1 MTEKGKIVKLIA
13 KIVFI
18 AALPVLFFTFIGH
31 HPMKVTERTTNRIA
45 VVNED
50 IGADYDKRTYEF
62 GKEIIPALDDRS
74 NYQWSVVNR
83 SQAEKGLADGQ
94 YDAVVYLPSDF
105 SRNILTFHEKQP
117 LKATVQYKIQ
127 PNLEAKNRERV
138 QKELET
144 AKNTINQKMSTLYWS
159 YVGQA
164 VEDIRKKFS
173 DILEK
178 EIAFQKTMY
187 DFYTPSSTKLTK
199 EIESQKKMLDQLL
212 SSSKNAESSS
222 NDTLKG
228 LEQAEAEI
236 ASFIE
241 DIQAYKEYQQRQH
254 DIIQE
259 GIHQYEAM
267 MSGGIR
273 SVVERPWNVKPEFE
287 LNGQT
292 LLESVSTLRNTVTN
306 SHTALTNLHDQ
317 LKNSSVDE
325 QFEQLL
331 ALQKDLIR
339 QYQQQTDTKTLDE
352 VQQKLIPLRQQLQSA
367 TTPSAPNE
375 QPVTGELPQPSGN
388 GEWLNELQQQ
398 LASLKTEL
406 QTIKPQQPQET
417 QEGQD
422 TSRSWRNIDNVMNQL
437 EVEIQ
442 KAKEAWQKQLAL
454 QQQWREKYA
463 QLAKQLAEQENDD
476 NGLSEETVV
485 QQIVAKEQAILQSS
499 SLSEEQKQQLSA
511 SFQPAIQSRNMN
523 DLLAY
528 FAWLSI
534 FEDALKRI
542 GNFDEAFVDQLI
554 LNWKEEEG
562 VFQILSNIHSEIP
575 YFYQLQHHLSTSL
588 KDAEAV
594 ENNVHSFVEATLG
607 YIRQYDENVEKVQEE
622 LMGQLQA
629 LNDAANKVTEQ
640 LQQAM
645 NESETIHST
654 LGANDGEFVITMQQ
668 NTMQDVAQISDLV
681 TSMAEG
687 QDRIIDYTN
696 ALHEKVASV
705 QERADELN
713 SKWAANVNT
722 TKQIKNDVYDLL
734 DNTMVD
740 NQTNGYVYDYLTNP
754 VQVSGDIPEEKTT
767 YTPPVVMLVIILLC
781 GMLIGFFLH
790 YYSSVPLLMQI
801 ALLVMMNLLVGFI
814 ISTYG
819 LRIYPMQDVQA
830 LKWSIF
836 TIILLFFCSAIVR
849 LAFFIGPFTGW
860 VLGVGLILFFI
871 TPLLDLV
878 LPNFSFDHPI
888 SETYMSI
895 QYGDQQA
902 FYPAVI
908 ALGVVTLFM
917 SAVPFLKQRLAAL
930 QKEET
935 YEG

>member
-1 MTEKGKIVKLIA
+1 MTEKWKIVKLIA

-18 AALPVLFFTFIGH
+18 VALPVLFFTFIGH
-31 HPMKVTERTTNRIA
+31 NPMKVTERTTNRIA

-50 IGADYDKRTYEF
+50 VGAEYEKKTYEF
-62 GKEIIPALDDRS
+62 GKEIIPALDDNS

-105 SRNILTFHEKQP
+105 SRNILTFNEKRP

-138 QKELET
+138 QRELEA

-173 DILEK
+173 AILEK

-187 DFYTPSSTKLTK
+187 DFYTPSSAKLTK
-199 EIESQKKMLDQLL
+199 EIESQKKMLEQLL

-236 ASFIE
+236 ASFIK

-259 GIHQYEAM
+259 GIHQYETM
-267 MSGGIR
+267 ISGGVR
-273 SVVERPWNVKPEFE
+273 SVVERPWNVKPELE
-287 LNGQT
+287 LNGET
-292 LLESVSTLRNTVTN
+292 LLQSVSTLRNTVMN
-306 SHTALTNLHDQ
+306 SHTALTNLYDQ
-317 LKNSSVDE
+317 LENANIDE
-325 QFEQLL
+325 RLL
-331 ALQKDLIR
+331 ESQKDLIR
-339 QYQQQTDTKTLDE
+339 QYQQQTDAKTLDE
-352 VQQKLIPLRQQLQSA
+352 VQQKLIPLRQRLQSA
-367 TTPSAPNE
+367 TPPSVPNE
-375 QPVTGELPQPSGN
+375 HPVPGELPQPPGN
-388 GEWLNELQQQ
+388 GQWLNALEQQ
-398 LASLKTEL
+398 LASLKNEL
-406 QTIKPQQPQET
+406 QTVKPQQPQET
-417 QEGQD
+417 KEGQD
-422 TSRSWRNIDNVMNQL
+422 TSGSWGNIDNVMNQL
-437 EVEIQ
+437 QIEMQ
-442 KAKEAWQKQLAL
+442 KAKEAWQKQLSL
-454 QQQWREKYA
+454 QQQWQEKYA
-463 QLAKQLAEQENDD
+463 QLAKQLAVQANDD
-476 NGLSEETVV
+476 NGQSEETVV
-485 QQIVAKEQAILQSS
+485 QQIIAKEQAILQSP
-499 SLSEEQKQQLSA
+499 SLSEERKQQLSA
-511 SFQPAIQSRNMN
+511 YFQPAIQSRNMN

-528 FAWLSI
+528 FSWLSI
-534 FEDALKRI
+534 FEDTLKRT
-542 GNFDEAFVDQLI
+542 GNFDGALVDQLI
-554 LNWKEEEG
+554 LNWKEKAG
-562 VFQILSNIHSEIP
+562 IFQTLSNIHSGIH
-575 YFYQLQHHLSTSL
+575 QLQDGSAISL
-588 KDAEAV
+588 QGAEAV
-594 ENNVHSFVEATLG
+594 ENNVHSFVETTLE
-607 YIRQYDENVEKVQEE
+607 YIRQYDENVEKAQKE
-622 LMGQLQA
+622 LMGQLQS
-629 LNDAANKVTEQ
+629 LNDAANEVTAQ
-640 LQQAM
+640 LQQTM
-645 NESETIHST
+645 DEERTIQST
-654 LGANDGEFVITMQQ
+654 PGANDGEFVIAIQQ
-668 NTMQDVAQISDLV
+668 NTLQDVAQISDLV
-681 TSMAEG
+681 TSIAEG

-696 ALHEKVASV
+696 EMHEKVASV
-705 QERADELN
+705 QDRADELN

-734 DNTMVD
+734 NNTMVD
-740 NQTNGYVYDYLTNP
+740 KQTNGYVYDYLTNP
-754 VQVSGDIPEEKTT
+754 VQVSGDIPKEKTT
-767 YTPPVVMLVIILLC
+767 YTPPVVMLIIILLC

-790 YYSSVPLLMQI
+790 YYSSVPLMMQA

-849 LAFFIGPFTGW
+849 LAFSIGPFIGW

-908 ALGVVTLFM
+908 TLGVVTLLM

-930 QKEET
+930 QKEEET
-935 YEG
+935 YEA

>member
-13 KIVFI
+13 KIMFI

-31 HPMKVTERTTNRIA
+31 NPMKVTERTTNQIA

-50 IGADYDKRTYEF
+50 LGADYDKKTYEF
-62 GKEIIPALDDRS
+62 GKEIIPALDDAS

-105 SRNILTFHEKQP
+105 SRNILTFNEKQP

-138 QKELET
+138 QRELEA

-164 VEDIRKKFS
+164 IEDIRKKFS
-173 DILEK
+173 AILEK

-199 EIESQKKMLDQLL
+199 EIESQKKMLEQLL

-222 NDTLKG
+222 NDTLQG

-241 DIQAYKEYQQRQH
+241 DIQAYKEYQQRQY

-259 GIHQYEAM
+259 GIHQYETM
-267 MSGGIR
+267 VSGGIR

-292 LLESVSTLRNTVTN
+292 LLESVSTLRNTVMN
-306 SHTALTNLHDQ
+306 SHMALTNLQDQ
-317 LKNSSVDE
+317 LQNSSVNE

-352 VQQKLIPLRQQLQSA
+352 VQQKLIPLRQRLQST

-375 QPVTGELPQPSGN
+375 QPVPGELPQPAGN
-388 GEWLNELQQQ
+388 GEWLNRLEQQ

-406 QTIKPQQPQET
+406 QTVKTQET

-422 TSRSWRNIDNVMNQL
+422 TSGSWGSIDNVMNQL
-437 EVEIQ
+437 EVEMQ

-454 QQQWREKYA
+454 EQQWQEKYA
-463 QLAKQLAEQENDD
+463 QLAKQLAEQANDD
-476 NGLSEETVV
+476 NGQSEETVV
-485 QQIVAKEQAILQSS
+485 QQIVAKEQAILQSP
-499 SLSEEQKQQLSA
+499 SLSGERKQQLSA
-511 SFQPAIQSRNMN
+511 YFQPAIQSRNMN

-534 FEDALKRI
+534 FEDALKRT
-542 GNFDEAFVDQLI
+542 GNFDEALVDQLI
-554 LNWKEEEG
+554 LNWKEKDNIY
-562 VFQILSNIHSEIP
+562 QILSNIHSEIP
-575 YFYQLQHHLSTSL
+575 YFHQLQHHLATSL
-588 KDAEAV
+588 QDAEAV

-607 YIRQYDENVEKVQEE
+607 YIRKYDENVEQVQAE
-622 LMGQLQA
+622 LLGQLQS
-629 LNDAANKVTEQ
+629 LNDAANEVTAQ

-645 NESETIHST
+645 NEAGTIQST

-681 TSMAEG
+681 TSIAEG
-687 QDRIIDYTN
+687 QDQIIGYTN
-696 ALHEKVASV
+696 ELHQKVASV

-713 SKWAANVNT
+713 NKWAANVNT

-740 NQTNGYVYDYLTNP
+740 KQTNGYVYDYLTNP

-767 YTPPVVMLVIILLC
+767 HTPPVVMFIIILLC

-790 YYSSVPLLMQI
+790 YYSSVPLMMQA

-908 ALGVVTLFM
+908 TLGVVTLFM

-930 QKEET
+930 QKEGET

>member
-1 MTEKGKIVKLIA
+1 MTEKWKIVKLIA

-18 AALPVLFFTFIGH
+18 VALPVLFFTFIGH
-31 HPMKVTERTTNRIA
+31 NPMKVTERTTNRIA

-50 IGADYDKRTYEF
+50 VGAEYEKKTYEF
-62 GKEIIPALDDRS
+62 GKEIIPALDDNS

-105 SRNILTFHEKQP
+105 SRNILTFNEKRP

-138 QKELET
+138 QRELEA

-173 DILEK
+173 AILEK

-187 DFYTPSSTKLTK
+187 DFYTPSSAKLTK
-199 EIESQKKMLDQLL
+199 EIESQKKMLEQLL

-236 ASFIE
+236 ASFIK

-259 GIHQYEAM
+259 GIHQYETM
-267 MSGGIR
+267 ISGGVR
-273 SVVERPWNVKPEFE
+273 SVVERPWNVKPELE

-292 LLESVSTLRNTVTN
+292 LLESVSTLRNTVMN
-306 SHTALTNLHDQ
+306 SHTALTNLYDQ
-317 LKNSSVDE
+317 LENANIDE
-325 QFEQLL
+325 RLL
-331 ALQKDLIR
+331 ESQKDLIR
-339 QYQQQTDTKTLDE
+339 QYQQQTDAKTLDE
-352 VQQKLIPLRQQLQSA
+352 VQQKLIPLRQRLQSA
-367 TTPSAPNE
+367 TPPSAPNE
-375 QPVTGELPQPSGN
+375 HLVPGELPQPPGN
-388 GEWLNELQQQ
+388 GQWLNALEQQ
-398 LASLKTEL
+398 LASLKNEL
-406 QTIKPQQPQET
+406 QTVKPQQPQET
-417 QEGQD
+417 KEGQD
-422 TSRSWRNIDNVMNQL
+422 TSGSWGNIDNVMNQL
-437 EVEIQ
+437 QIEMQ
-442 KAKEAWQKQLAL
+442 KAKEAWQKQLSL
-454 QQQWREKYA
+454 QQQWQEKYA
-463 QLAKQLAEQENDD
+463 QLAKQLAVQANDD
-476 NGLSEETVV
+476 NGQSEETVV
-485 QQIVAKEQAILQSS
+485 QQIIAKEQAILQSP
-499 SLSEEQKQQLSA
+499 SLSEERKQQLSA
-511 SFQPAIQSRNMN
+511 YFQPAIQSRNMN

-528 FAWLSI
+528 FSWLSI
-534 FEDALKRI
+534 FEDTLKRT
-542 GNFDEAFVDQLI
+542 GNFDGALVDQLI
-554 LNWKEEEG
+554 LNWKEKAG
-562 VFQILSNIHSEIP
+562 IFQTLSNIHSGIH
-575 YFYQLQHHLSTSL
+575 QLQDGSAISL
-588 KDAEAV
+588 QGAEAV
-594 ENNVHSFVEATLG
+594 ENNVHSFVETTLE
-607 YIRQYDENVEKVQEE
+607 YIRQYDENVEKAQKE
-622 LMGQLQA
+622 LMGQLQS
-629 LNDAANKVTEQ
+629 LNDAANEVTAQ
-640 LQQAM
+640 LQQTM
-645 NESETIHST
+645 DEEGTIQST
-654 LGANDGEFVITMQQ
+654 PGANDGEFVIAIQQ
-668 NTMQDVAQISDLV
+668 NTLQDVAQISDLV
-681 TSMAEG
+681 TSIAEG

-696 ALHEKVASV
+696 EMHEKVASV
-705 QERADELN
+705 QDRADELN

-734 DNTMVD
+734 NNTMVD
-740 NQTNGYVYDYLTNP
+740 KQTNGYVYDYLTNP
-754 VQVSGDIPEEKTT
+754 VQVSGDIPKEKTT
-767 YTPPVVMLVIILLC
+767 YTPPVVMLIIILLC

-790 YYSSVPLLMQI
+790 YYSSVPLMMQA

-849 LAFFIGPFTGW
+849 LAFSIGPFIGW

-908 ALGVVTLFM
+908 TLGVVTLLM

-930 QKEET
+930 QKEEET
-935 YEG
+935 YEA

>member
-18 AALPVLFFTFIGH
+18 VALPVLFFTFIGH
-31 HPMKVTERTTNRIA
+31 NPMKVTERTTNRIA

-50 IGADYDKRTYEF
+50 VGADYDKKTYEF
-62 GKEIIPALDDRS
+62 GKEIIPALDDHS

-94 YDAVVYLPSDF
+94 YDAIVYLPSDF
-105 SRNILTFHEKQP
+105 SRNILTFNEKKP

-138 QKELET
+138 QRELEA

-173 DILEK
+173 AILEK

-187 DFYTPSSTKLTK
+187 DFYNPSSAKLTK
-199 EIESQKKMLDQLL
+199 EIESQKKMLEQLL

-259 GIHQYEAM
+259 GIHQYETM
-267 MSGGIR
+267 ISGGIR
-273 SVVERPWNVKPEFE
+273 SVVERPWNVKPELE
-287 LNGQT
+287 LNSQT
-292 LLESVSTLRNTVTN
+292 LLESVSTLRNTVMN
-306 SHTALTNLHDQ
+306 SHTALTNLYDQ
-317 LKNSSVDE
+317 LENSNVNE
-325 QFEQLL
+325 RLL
-331 ALQKDLIR
+331 ESQKDLIR
-339 QYQQQTDTKTLDE
+339 QYQQQTDAKTLDE
-352 VQQKLIPLRQQLQSA
+352 VQQKLIPLRQQLQSVTA
-367 TTPSAPNE
+367 PSAPNE
-375 QPVTGELPQPSGN
+375 QPVPGELPQPSEDGQ
-388 GEWLNELQQQ
+388 WLNGLKQQ

-406 QTIKPQQPQET
+406 QTVKPQLPQET
-417 QEGQD
+417 KEGQD
-422 TSRSWRNIDNVMNQL
+422 TSGSWGNIDNVMNQL
-437 EVEIQ
+437 EVEMQ
-442 KAKEAWQKQLAL
+442 KAKEAWQKQLSL
-454 QQQWREKYA
+454 QQQWQEKYA
-463 QLAKQLAEQENDD
+463 QLAKQLAVQANND
-476 NGLSEETVV
+476 NGQSEETVV
-485 QQIVAKEQAILQSS
+485 QQIIAKEQAILQSP
-499 SLSEEQKQQLSA
+499 SLSEERKQQLSA
-511 SFQPAIQSRNMN
+511 YFQPAIQSRNMN

-528 FAWLSI
+528 FSWLSI
-534 FEDALKRI
+534 FEDTLKRT
-542 GNFDEAFVDQLI
+542 GNFDEALVDQLI
-554 LNWKEEEG
+554 LNWKEKAG
-562 VFQILSNIHSEIP
+562 IFQTLSKINSGIH
-575 YFYQLQHHLSTSL
+575 QLQDDSATSL
-588 KDAEAV
+588 QGAEAV
-594 ENNVHSFVEATLG
+594 ENNVHSFVEATLE
-607 YIRQYDENVEKVQEE
+607 YIRQYDENVEKVQAE
-622 LMGQLQA
+622 LMEQLQS
-629 LNDAANKVTEQ
+629 LNDAANEVTAQ
-640 LQQAM
+640 LQQTM
-645 NESETIHST
+645 DEEGTIQST
-654 LGANDGEFVITMQQ
+654 VGANDGEFVIAIQQ
-668 NTMQDVAQISDLV
+668 NTLQNVAQISDLV
-681 TSMAEG
+681 TSIAEG

-696 ALHEKVASV
+696 EMHEKVASV

-734 DNTMVD
+734 NNTVVD
-740 NQTNGYVYDYLTNP
+740 KQTNGYVYDYLTNP
-754 VQVSGDIPEEKTT
+754 VQVSGDIPKEKTT
-767 YTPPVVMLVIILLC
+767 YTPPVVMLIIILLC

-790 YYSSVPLLMQI
+790 YYSSVPLMMQL
-801 ALLVMMNLLVGFI
+801 ALLIMMNLLVGFI

-819 LRIYPMQDVQA
+819 LRIYPMKDIQA

-836 TIILLFFCSAIVR
+836 TIILLFFCSALVR

-871 TPLLDLV
+871 APLLDLV
-878 LPNFSFDHPI
+878 LPNFSIDHPI

-908 ALGVVTLFM
+908 TLGAVTLLM

-930 QKEET
+930 QKEEET

>member
-1 MTEKGKIVKLIA
+1 MTEKGKIVQLIA

-18 AALPVLFFTFIGH
+18 VALPVLFFTFIGH
-31 HPMKVTERTTNRIA
+31 NPMKVTERTTNRIA

-50 IGADYDKRTYEF
+50 LGATYDKKTYEF
-62 GKEIIPALDDRS
+62 GKEMIPALDDAS
-74 NYQWSVVNR
+74 TYQWSVVNR

-105 SRNILTFHEKQP
+105 SRNILTFNEKQP

-138 QKELET
+138 QKELEA

-164 VEDIRKKFS
+164 IEDIRKKFS
-173 DILEK
+173 AILEK

-187 DFYTPSSTKLTK
+187 DFYSPSSTKLTK
-199 EIESQKKMLDQLL
+199 EIESQRKMLEQLL

-241 DIQAYKEYQQRQH
+241 DIQEYKEYQQRQH
-254 DIIQE
+254 DLIQE
-259 GIHQYEAM
+259 GIHQYEM
-267 MSGGIR
+267 MVSQGIR
-273 SVVERPWNVKPEFE
+273 SVVERPWNVKPELE

-292 LLESVSTLRNTVTN
+292 LLESVSTLRNTVAN
-306 SHTALTNLHDQ
+306 SHTALTNLYDQ
-317 LKNSSVDE
+317 LENANVDE
-325 QFEQLL
+325 RLL
-331 ALQKDLIR
+331 ESQKDLIR

-352 VQQKLIPLRQQLQSA
+352 VQQKLISLRQQLQSA
-367 TTPSAPNE
+367 ATPSAPNE
-375 QPVTGELPQPSGN
+375 PPVPGELPQLAGN
-388 GEWLNELQQQ
+388 GQWLNALEQQ

-406 QTIKPQQPQET
+406 QTVKLQLPQET
-417 QEGQD
+417 QEGQG
-422 TSRSWRNIDNVMNQL
+422 TSESWGNIDNVMNQL
-437 EVEIQ
+437 EIEMQ
-442 KAKEAWQKQLAL
+442 KAKEAWKKQLSL
-454 QQQWREKYA
+454 QQQWQEKYA
-463 QLAKQLAEQENDD
+463 QLAKQLAVQANDA
-476 NGLSEETVV
+476 NGQSEETVV
-485 QQIVAKEQAILQSS
+485 QQIIAKEQAILQSP
-499 SLSEEQKQQLSA
+499 SLSEGRKQQLSA
-511 SFQPAIQSRNMN
+511 CFQPAIQNRNMN

-534 FEDALKRI
+534 FEDALKRT
-542 GNFDEAFVDQLI
+542 GNVDEALVDQLI
-554 LNWKEEEG
+554 LNWKEKAEI
-562 VFQILSNIHSEIP
+562 FQTLSKIHSGIQ
-575 YFYQLQHHLSTSL
+575 QLQGDSAASL
-588 KDAEAV
+588 QGAETA
-594 ENNVHSFVEATLG
+594 ENNVHSFVEATLE
-607 YIRQYDENVEKVQEE
+607 YIRQYDENVEKVQAE
-622 LMGQLQA
+622 LMEQLQA
-629 LNDAANKVTEQ
+629 LNDAANEVTAQ
-640 LQQAM
+640 LQQTVD
-645 NESETIHST
+645 EEGTIQST

-668 NTMQDVAQISDLV
+668 NTLQDVAQISDLV
-681 TSMAEG
+681 TSIAKG
-687 QDRIIDYTN
+687 QDRMIDYTN
-696 ALHEKVASV
+696 NLHDKVASV
-705 QERADELN
+705 QDRADELN
-713 SKWAANVNT
+713 NKWAANVNT
-722 TKQIKNDVYDLL
+722 TKQIKNDVYHLL
-734 DNTMVD
+734 DNAMVD
-740 NQTNGYVYDYLTNP
+740 QQTNGYVYDYLTNP
-754 VQVSGDIPEEKTT
+754 VQVKGDIPEEKTT
-767 YTPPVVMLVIILLC
+767 YTPPVVMFIIILLC

-790 YYSSVPLLMQI
+790 YYSSVPLMMQA

-888 SETYMSI
+888 SKTYMSI

-902 FYPAVI
+902 FYPAVLT
-908 ALGVVTLFM
+908 LGVVTLLM

-930 QKEET
+930 QKEMET

>member
-1 MTEKGKIVKLIA
+1 MTEKWKIVKLIA

-18 AALPVLFFTFIGH
+18 VALPVLFFTFIGH
-31 HPMKVTERTTNRIA
+31 NPMKVTERTTNRIA

-50 IGADYDKRTYEF
+50 VGAEYEKKTYEF
-62 GKEIIPALDDRS
+62 GKEIIPALDDNS

-105 SRNILTFHEKQP
+105 SRNILTFNEKRP

-138 QKELET
+138 QRELEA

-173 DILEK
+173 AILEK

-187 DFYTPSSTKLTK
+187 DFYTPSSAKLTK
-199 EIESQKKMLDQLL
+199 EIESQKKMLEQLL

-236 ASFIE
+236 ASFIK

-259 GIHQYEAM
+259 GIHQYETM
-267 MSGGIR
+267 ISGGVR
-273 SVVERPWNVKPEFE
+273 SVVERPWNVKPELE

-292 LLESVSTLRNTVTN
+292 LLESVSTLRNTVMN
-306 SHTALTNLHDQ
+306 SHTALTNLYDQ
-317 LKNSSVDE
+317 LENANIDE
-325 QFEQLL
+325 RLL
-331 ALQKDLIR
+331 ESQKDLIR
-339 QYQQQTDTKTLDE
+339 QYQQQTDAKTLDE
-352 VQQKLIPLRQQLQSA
+352 VQQKLIPLRQRLQSA
-367 TTPSAPNE
+367 TPPSAPNE
-375 QPVTGELPQPSGN
+375 HPVPGELPQPPGN
-388 GEWLNELQQQ
+388 GQWLNALEQQ
-398 LASLKTEL
+398 LASLKNEL
-406 QTIKPQQPQET
+406 QTVKPQQPQET
-417 QEGQD
+417 KEGQD
-422 TSRSWRNIDNVMNQL
+422 TSGSWGNIDNVMNQL
-437 EVEIQ
+437 QIEMQ
-442 KAKEAWQKQLAL
+442 KAKEAWQKQLSL
-454 QQQWREKYA
+454 EQQWQEKYA
-463 QLAKQLAEQENDD
+463 QLAKQLAVQANDD
-476 NGLSEETVV
+476 NGQSEETVV
-485 QQIVAKEQAILQSS
+485 QQIIAKEQAILQSP
-499 SLSEEQKQQLSA
+499 SLSEERKQQLSA
-511 SFQPAIQSRNMN
+511 YFQPAIQSRNMN
-523 DLLAY
+523 NLLAY
-528 FAWLSI
+528 FSWLSI
-534 FEDALKRI
+534 FEDTLKRT
-542 GNFDEAFVDQLI
+542 GNFDGALVDQLI
-554 LNWKEEEG
+554 LNWKEKAG
-562 VFQILSNIHSEIP
+562 IFQTLSNIHSGIH
-575 YFYQLQHHLSTSL
+575 QLQDGSAISL
-588 KDAEAV
+588 QGAEAV
-594 ENNVHSFVEATLG
+594 ENNVHSFVETTLE
-607 YIRQYDENVEKVQEE
+607 YIRQYDENVEKAQKE
-622 LMGQLQA
+622 LMGQLQS
-629 LNDAANKVTEQ
+629 LNDAANEVTAQ
-640 LQQAM
+640 LQQTM
-645 NESETIHST
+645 DEERTIQST
-654 LGANDGEFVITMQQ
+654 PGANDGEFVIAIQQ
-668 NTMQDVAQISDLV
+668 NTLQDVAQISDLV
-681 TSMAEG
+681 TSIAEG

-696 ALHEKVASV
+696 EMHEKVASV
-705 QERADELN
+705 QDRADELN

-734 DNTMVD
+734 NNTMVD
-740 NQTNGYVYDYLTNP
+740 KQTNGYVYDYLTNP
-754 VQVSGDIPEEKTT
+754 VQVSGDIPKEKTT
-767 YTPPVVMLVIILLC
+767 YTPPVVMLIIILLC

-790 YYSSVPLLMQI
+790 YYSSVPLMMQA

-849 LAFFIGPFTGW
+849 LAFSIGPFIGW

-908 ALGVVTLFM
+908 TLGVVTLLM

-930 QKEET
+930 QKEEET
-935 YEG
+935 YEA